1 MDECKED
8 NHDCDPNANCTNTYG
23 SYKCTCMEGYT
34 GDGHSCA
41 GKLSFINQ
49 EDIRGCFSLIVLVTF
64 CKTVRHGDGKLYQG
78 IIPYFVSS
86 SNF

>member
-1 MDECKED
+1 MDECKVD
-8 NHDCDPNANCTNTYG
+8 KHDCDLNANCTNTYG

-49 EDIRGCFSLIVLVTF
+49 EDESACFVVSCLSSVLSCMLSLA
-64 CKTVRHGDGKLYQG
+64 C
-78 IIPYFVSS
+78 
-86 SNF
+86 